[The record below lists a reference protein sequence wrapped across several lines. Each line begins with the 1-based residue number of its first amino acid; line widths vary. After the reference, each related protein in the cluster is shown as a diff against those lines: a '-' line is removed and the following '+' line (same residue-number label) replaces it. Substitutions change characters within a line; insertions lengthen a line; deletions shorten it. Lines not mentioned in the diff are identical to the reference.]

1 MLILMSWQSPSVH
14 TKVRLSFE
22 EVWTCKKP
30 VCHHSQ
36 QQISKAGPSFV
47 PAKFVALKHYPLKD
61 PWLQNLALDWIHPH
75 QKHMFK
81 RRCLTYPTAL
91 KILKIR
97 CFVCF
102 PLLATG
108 FNIASSKTIQMWQS
122 TWQRVDRIRLHNC
135 SEPHQLNSWGPAGTL
150 IASLSDAG
158 EKKKPLQTVKDW
170 IRSFI
175 QLSNEPSWQ
184 AARFGGL

>member
-1 MLILMSWQSPSVH
+1 MA
-14 TKVRLSFE
+14 TKSCVRLDTPPPKAHVQKTLF
-22 EVWTCKKP
+22 
-30 VCHHSQ
+30 H
-36 QQISKAGPSFV
+36 ISHG
-47 PAKFVALKHYPLKD
+47 LKD
-61 PWLQNLALDWIHPH
+61 
-75 QKHMFK
+75 FF
-81 RRCLTYPTAL
+81 
-91 KILKIR
+91 KIR

-158 EKKKPLQTVKDW
+158 EKKKRYRPSKTESEASFSLAMNPHDRLQ
-170 IRSFI
+170 
-175 QLSNEPSWQ
+175 
-184 AARFGGL
+184 GLVVCSCFAITYSGHMSLRASPMDLAG

>member
-1 MLILMSWQSPSVH
+1 MYVCVMFIRMFVH
-14 TKVRLSFE
+14 FHVDTDVITITKCSYTKVRLSFE

-47 PAKFVALKHYPLKD
+47 QQNLLRWNITPSRIHGYKSCVRLDTPPPKAHVQKTLFNISHGLKD
-61 PWLQNLALDWIHPH
+61 
-75 QKHMFK
+75 FF
-81 RRCLTYPTAL
+81 
-91 KILKIR
+91 KIR

-122 TWQRVDRIRLHNC
+122 TLTK
-135 SEPHQLNSWGPAGTL
+135 SW
-150 IASLSDAG
+150 SH
-158 EKKKPLQTVKDW
+158 
-170 IRSFI
+170 
-175 QLSNEPSWQ
+175 
-184 AARFGGL
+184 